1 MFDKVANPPLTME
14 SDMFPRRRVVLR
26 GSLPRAGPVGRSPPR
41 GGRVSCIST
50 LIVVRLIVERPL
62 TLISVGL
69 RLVSCFYVNFAHAQ
83 CFIIVFSSR
92 DL

>member
-1 MFDKVANPPLTME
+1 
-14 SDMFPRRRVVLR
+14 MFPRRRRLGGRVVLR